1 MSRPGRASVA
11 AAGRRDADDGT
22 PWVRAAW
29 LLFLLA
35 LAFHFFGALSR
46 ILLLA
51 YAAAILA
58 IALDSIVRRL
68 PLHRRWVAALAGL
81 LILAAVGAA
90 VWFGGAA
97 LIGQVRQFAQ
107 QLPEM
112 QARLHQW
119 GEWLHQR
126 LGVDVQL
133 VGDRTQRMVH
143 DMVGDIGGQEVLSR
157 AYGVIEVMGL
167 TAVVLFGSLFALAE
181 PNRRL
186 LTPFLRMLPE
196 RTRDATRRCSN
207 LLTQR
212 LRGWVKGQLISMAT
226 IGILATAAFW
236 IIGVPFAP
244 LLGVVNGLAEFVPIA
259 GPWIGGVPAVLVAF
273 LYDPA
278 KALWTALAII
288 VIQQVESQLV
298 TPMVMSKVAEV
309 HPFVTLFSILLFGS
323 VFGVLGVLL
332 ALPLVLLAGTVIQVF
347 WIERGLGSAGEEID
361 PLVETEDG

>member
-1 MSRPGRASVA
+1 MSRTGRAITASA
-11 AAGRRDADDGT
+11 ARNHADDGT
-22 PWVRAAW
+22 PWVRATW

-35 LAFHFFGALSR
+35 LVFHYFDALSR

-58 IALDSIVRRL
+58 IALDAIVRRL
-68 PLHRRWVAALAGL
+68 PLRRRWVAALAGL
-81 LILAAVGAA
+81 LILAAAGAI

-97 LIGQVRQFAQ
+97 LLGQIRQFAH

-112 QARLHQW
+112 EARLHQW
-119 GEWLHQR
+119 GEWLHQQ
-126 LGVDVQL
+126 LGLDLQL
-133 VGDRTQRMVH
+133 VGDRTQRMLD
-143 DMVGDIGGQEVLSR
+143 DMTGDIGGQEVLSR
-157 AYGVIEVMGL
+157 AYGVVEVIGL
-167 TAVVLFGSLFALAE
+167 AAVVLFGSLFALAE

-186 LTPFLRMLPE
+186 LTPALRVLPE
-196 RTRDATRRCSN
+196 HTRDAARRCGDLLTRR
-207 LLTQR
+207 LH
-212 LRGWVKGQLISMAT
+212 GWVKGQLISMFT
-226 IGILATAAFW
+226 IGVLATAAFW
-236 IIGVPFAP
+236 FIGVPFAP

-259 GPWIGGVPAVLVAF
+259 GPWIGGIPAVLVAF
-273 LYDPA
+273 LYDPG

-332 ALPLVLLAGTVIQVF
+332 ALPLVLLVGTVIQVF
-347 WIERGLGSAGEEID
+347 WIERGIGTDGERIE
-361 PLVETEDG
+361 PLVETER